1 MQHDARSSDLASR
14 APGPSPP
21 RVYPGAE
28 EKGLAH
34 ARLPLTCLFV
44 VIFYALLYLA
54 VQCLVCPLYGLSQWY
69 SLRSAI
75 NDGVFPSGERLERRD
90 HRVNRSD
97 EMRSFR
103 QNILR
108 GSRDSYTVV
117 IGPHGCG
124 KSTLIQD
131 VLQDSAEG
139 GAKGVVYV
147 KHPDDTEES
156 SLFDR
161 LREAFGGLYLPSE
174 YTFINSF
181 SSHLSSWLSY
191 IDWTPSNTFEDT
203 IILLNEVIETKA
215 RDYFKNAGHRFVLI
229 IDEANRI
236 LHSKTGLKDLHSLQ
250 RHMKRAADIMG
261 GIHFI
266 LVDSAGVLVSRLR
279 EKSACSRMD
288 VEEIQDLNRD
298 AAEDLMGRA
307 LADRTDMKINISQ
320 VYEKV
325 TGGRLILIWEA
336 VEYIRDSHKSSTEDV
351 SRHVGE
357 AVGLQEKLDKCS
369 LTDVVNGSIHWE
381 IVKYLMLYDKAYYQE
396 IRFHLKE
403 VATFTVAPKDVRPA
417 VENLIKCDIIF
428 RHVDGDF
435 SLYSAIVRSSL
446 QDILNGRYSRKRD
459 AAAAEKSS
467 STEEV
472 VRTDDDKRE
481 AGKEEL

>member
-1 MQHDARSSDLASR
+1 M
-14 APGPSPP
+14 P
-21 RVYPGAE
+21 
-28 EKGLAH
+28 
-34 ARLPLTCLFV
+34 TCLFV

-75 NDGVFPSGERLERRD
+75 NDGVFPSGEKRD
-90 HRVNRSD
+90 HHVNRSN

-139 GAKGVVYV
+139 GAKGIVYV
-147 KHPDDTEES
+147 KHPGDTL

-161 LREAFGGLYLPSE
+161 LRVAFGGLYLPSE

-181 SSHLSSWLSY
+181 SSLLSSWLSY
-191 IDWTPSNTFEDT
+191 IDWTPSHTFEDT
-203 IILLNEVIETKA
+203 IILLNGVIKTKA
-215 RDYFKNAGHRFVLI
+215 MDYFKDNGHRFVLI

-236 LHSKTGLKDLHSLQ
+236 LDSKTGLKDLHSLQ

-279 EKSACSRMD
+279 EKSACSRMN
-288 VEEIQDLNRD
+288 VEEIHDLSRD

-307 LADRTDMKINISQ
+307 LALSTDTKINISQ

-325 TGGRLILIWEA
+325 TGGRLILIWNA
-336 VEYIRDSHKSSTEDV
+336 VEYMRKSPESSIEDV
-351 SRHVGE
+351 SRHVRY
-357 AVGLQEKLDKCS
+357 AAGLEGKLGKCF
-369 LTDVVNGSIHWE
+369 LTSDMVNKSVEWR
-381 IVKYLMLYDKAYYQE
+381 IVKYLLQYDEAVSLE
-396 IRFHLKE
+396 DFDTEDER
-403 VATFTVAPKDVRPA
+403 AAKD
-417 VENLIKCDIIF
+417 NLLRCDIVF
-428 RHVDGDF
+428 RHANGRH
-435 SLYSAIVRSSL
+435 SLYSAIVRSTL
-446 QDILNGRYSRKRD
+446 LETLHGDHRRKPNPTRR
-459 AAAAEKSS
+459 
-467 STEEV
+467 STEEREGV
-472 VRTDDDKRE
+472 AKENKKRV

>member
-1 MQHDARSSDLASR
+1 M
-14 APGPSPP
+14 P
-21 RVYPGAE
+21 
-28 EKGLAH
+28 
-34 ARLPLTCLFV
+34 TCLFV

-90 HRVNRSD
+90 HRANRSD

-103 QNILR
+103 QEILR
-108 GSRDSYTVV
+108 SSEKSYTVV

-124 KSTLIQD
+124 KSSLIQD

-147 KHPDDTEES
+147 RHPDATKKT

-174 YTFINSF
+174 YTFFIHFF
-181 SSHLSSWLSY
+181 SSVLPSSWLSY
-191 IDWTPSNTFEDT
+191 IDWTPSHTFEDT
-203 IILLNEVIETKA
+203 INLLNRVINTKA
-215 RDYFKNAGHRFVLI
+215 RDYHKNAGHRFVLI

-236 LHSKTGLKDLHSLQ
+236 LSSKSGLDDLYSLQ
-250 RHMKRAADIMG
+250 LLMKDEADSRG
-261 GIHFI
+261 GIRFI
-266 LVDSAGVLVSRLR
+266 LVDSAGVLVSRLQDH
-279 EKSACSRMD
+279 SAGSRMD
-288 VEEIQDLNRD
+288 VEEIHDLSRN
-298 AAEDLMGRA
+298 AAEDLMRLA
-307 LADRTDMKINISQ
+307 LADRTHMKINISQ

-325 TGGRLILIWEA
+325 TGGRLILVWKA
-336 VEYIRDSHKSSTEDV
+336 VKYIRKSPESSIEDV
-351 SRHVGE
+351 SEHVAE

>member
-1 MQHDARSSDLASR
+1 MPA
-14 APGPSPP
+14 
-21 RVYPGAE
+21 
-28 EKGLAH
+28 
-34 ARLPLTCLFV
+34 PLTCLFV

-75 NDGVFPSGERLERRD
+75 NDGVFPSGERLEKRD
-90 HRVNRSD
+90 HRANRSD

-139 GAKGVVYV
+139 GAKGIVYV
-147 KHPDDTEES
+147 KHPGDT

-161 LREAFGGLYLPSE
+161 LRVAFGGLYLPSE

-181 SSHLSSWLSY
+181 SSLLSSWLSY
-191 IDWTPSNTFEDT
+191 IDWTPSNTFDDT
-203 IILLNEVIETKA
+203 INLLNGVIKTKA
-215 RDYFKNAGHRFVLI
+215 MDYFKDNGHRFVLI

-236 LHSKTGLKDLHSLQ
+236 LDSKTGLKDLHSLQ

-279 EKSACSRMD
+279 EKSACSRMN
-288 VEEIQDLNRD
+288 VEEIQDPSRNE
-298 AAEDLMGRA
+298 AEDLMRRA
-307 LADRTDMKINISQ
+307 LADRTDTKINISQ

-336 VEYIRDSHKSSTEDV
+336 VEYIRDSHKPSIEDV
-351 SRHVGE
+351 IRRVRE
-357 AVGLQEKLDKCS
+357 AVGLEGKLDKCS

-381 IVKYLMLYDKAYYQE
+381 IVKYLMLYDKVNYPE
-396 IRFHLKE
+396 IRSYLKE
-403 VATFTVAPKDVRPA
+403 VTTFTVAPQDVRPA

-446 QDILNGRYSRKRD
+446 QDILNGHYSWKRD
-459 AAAAEKSS
+459 AAAAEKPS
-467 STEEV
+467 STEDE
-472 VRTDDDKRE
+472 KKE